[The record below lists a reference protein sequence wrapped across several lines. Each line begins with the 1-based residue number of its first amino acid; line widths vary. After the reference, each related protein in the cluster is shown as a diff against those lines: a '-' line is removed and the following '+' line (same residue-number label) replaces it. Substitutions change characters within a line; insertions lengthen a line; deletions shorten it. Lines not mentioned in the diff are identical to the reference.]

1 MSSNLQQLLNEQN
14 EAQAVSGIDMSEA
27 VSGGGGSRML
37 PAGIAFAQ
45 LIEVVELGKQPQEYQ
60 GQAKDPVMEIQLA
73 FALTGQCQTPG
84 PNGEFE
90 KYANEDGTPY
100 IIRPYSMAMH
110 RNDKAAAFKL
120 FKALNYKGVA
130 KTFGQLLGQKWLV
143 NVVHVPKSTK
153 DKTLVSRL
161 DLTSF
166 RPAIDPMS
174 GAAYPIPDAPD
185 SYYKAFSWAKPT
197 LAAWDSLFV
206 EGEWAA
212 QEAKDGKPARAAQSK
227 NRVQETILGAVDFEG
242 SPLQALLLA
251 NGKPIPVK
259 AAASPVAA
267 PQAVVAPPAS
277 PVVAAA
283 PVAAVQAPAVPTVAA
298 QPGAVAAP
306 AVTPAAAVAAPV
318 VAPAVVGEVAAPL
331 AVQAPVVAPP
341 GIAPVA
347 VAAPNVVLPA

>member
-27 VSGGGGSRML
+27 VSGGGGARML

-277 PVVAAA
+277 PAVAAA
-283 PVAAVQAPAVPTVAA
+283 PVVPSVA
-298 QPGAVAAP
+298 GVVAAP
-306 AVTPAAAVAAPV
+306 TPAVAVATATPAVVQPSAPVAAPV
-318 VAPAVVGEVAAPL
+318 VVASPEVAAPL